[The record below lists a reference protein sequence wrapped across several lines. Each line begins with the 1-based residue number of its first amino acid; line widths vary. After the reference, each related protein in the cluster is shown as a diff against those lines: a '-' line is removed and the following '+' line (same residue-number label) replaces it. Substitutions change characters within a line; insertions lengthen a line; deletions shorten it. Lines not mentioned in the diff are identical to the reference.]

1 MKRTGIFIFL
11 LAATALLSFSF
22 INATLFPEHLK
33 NTQIA
38 KLKETDSL
46 VYYQCR
52 TESVKAQDLY
62 TEDGK
67 KIEMKAKKQFV
78 TITEKFKLYKTGTVY
93 RLQYF
98 DSPTTWYPNKKYAY
112 LKLTEKPYW
121 EFKLKLDTILPEEDV
136 LRLAAYETKLRS
148 ITEYDFRVLE
158 DNSPQLII
166 NGKKIS
172 EQFCV
177 TEKIVLSSALSVFK
191 NGKK

>member
-1 MKRTGIFIFL
+1 MCSL
-11 LAATALLSFSF
+11 LLCFSF
-22 INATLFPEHLK
+22 AQAQFPEHLK

-38 KLKETDSL
+38 KLKEIDSL
-46 VYYQCR
+46 VYYQCH
-52 TESVKAQDLY
+52 TEAIKAQDLY

-78 TITEKFKLYKTGTVY
+78 TITEKFKLYKNGNVY

-121 EFKLKLDTILPEEDV
+121 EFKLQLDTVLPEDDV

-148 ITEYDFRVLE
+148 ITEYDFKVLD
-158 DNSPQLII
+158 DNGPQLII

-172 EQFCV
+172 EQFRV
-177 TEKIVLSSALSVFK
+177 KENILLSASLSIFR
-191 NGKK
+191 NDKK

>member
-1 MKRTGIFIFL
+1 MKNILIVIALFL
-11 LAATALLSFSF
+11 CSLLLCFSFATAQ
-22 INATLFPEHLK
+22 FPEHLK

-38 KLKETDSL
+38 KLKEVDSL
-46 VYYQCR
+46 AYYQCH
-52 TESVKAQDLY
+52 TELVKAQDLY

-67 KIEMKAKKQFV
+67 KIEMKSKKQFV
-78 TITEKFKLYKTGTVY
+78 TITEKFKLYKNGNVY
-93 RLQYF
+93 RLKYF
-98 DSPTTWYPNKKYAY
+98 DSPTTWFPNKKYAY

-121 EFKLKLDTILPEEDV
+121 EFKLQLDTILPEEDV

-148 ITEYDFRVLE
+148 ITEYDFKVLE

-177 TEKIVLSSALSVFK
+177 TEKILLSSSLSVFK